1 MGIETTV
8 TKKYGILSYSSL
20 IVGVICFF
28 IVFVP
33 ATRIANTG
41 NTYGDYII
49 LSLTIFGVYLS
60 IAGIVKKTENNLI
73 PIIALILSL
82 SEIIYW
88 LIAFVL
94 LLTGQIEFAP

>member
-1 MGIETTV
+1 MQTV
-8 TKKYGILSYSSL
+8 VPKKYSFLSYISL

-49 LSLTIFGVYLS
+49 LALTIFGIYLS
-60 IAGIVKKTENNLI
+60 IAGIVMKTEKNII

-88 LIAFVL
+88 VIAVVL